1 MVKVIVGI
9 VVIVGKVI
17 VGKVIVGKPE
27 DVVRKTKVDTRVI
40 EWL

>member
-1 MVKVIVGI
+1 VVKVIVGI
-9 VVIVGKVI
+9 VVI